1 MCIVEEICFCAFLHA
16 AIVLDGGNMTLYD
29 LITSNSIIWEHL
41 EPFNELIP
49 TLRTGS
55 RTGECGMYS
64 AMILLCCLMSWL
76 AGDVEEGV
84 CYAPVNVGHEAT
96 KQEQF

>member
-1 MCIVEEICFCAFLHA
+1 M
-16 AIVLDGGNMTLYD
+16 LDGGNMILYD
-29 LITSNSIIWEHL
+29 LITSNSGIWEHL
-41 EPFNELIP
+41 ESFNELIP
-49 TLRTGS
+49 TS